1 MAGGGQFIKLLSV
14 SSSPSSV
21 AKPSRSFFYN
31 SIMLHVFQRY
41 GQATKG
47 NNSHLMKERAPSTA
61 EEFERVAEEKAKEAN
76 QGIASQTT
84 DEASDVGEETT
95 GDSKVESVKER
106 YKEHEP
112 GADYRRRG

>member
-31 SIMLHVFQRY
+31 SIMRY